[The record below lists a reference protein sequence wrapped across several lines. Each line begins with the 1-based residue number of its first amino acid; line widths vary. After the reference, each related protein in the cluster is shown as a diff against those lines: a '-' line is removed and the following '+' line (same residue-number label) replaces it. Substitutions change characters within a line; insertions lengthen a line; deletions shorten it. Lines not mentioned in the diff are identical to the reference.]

1 MLIMLVVT
9 HVCLLLQANGNS
21 SNPANASAPAGYCY
35 AEQPIWSQYRDP
47 SFGHGTL
54 DILNDTTALW

>member
-1 MLIMLVVT
+1 M
-9 HVCLLLQANGNS
+9 CLLLQANGNS